1 MEPLLVPTYTGSGID
16 NVDNDDDDDSEL
28 YGEIDDL
35 QVKKDE

>member
-1 MEPLLVPTYTGSGID
+1 MPTYTGSGVD

-28 YGEIDDL
+28 YGEVDDL